1 MLPRKYYLSKP
12 SSNTNPHYSNN
23 VLAQTKYGDPS
34 SVLVIGAHSD
44 SVEAGP
50 GVNDDGS
57 GLSSILEIAK
67 LLASYRVRNSVRFG
81 WWSGEESGKLGST
94 YYVTHLPKAE
104 QKKIKLYLNFDMMAS
119 PNYEYGIFDGHGGDF
134 NYTTPMGSGDIEEL
148 FIDYFASRDLNYTT
162 IALNGR
168 SDYAP
173 FQDAGIPVGG
183 LATGAEVN
191 KTKAGVEEFGGW
203 EGKPFDQNY
212 HGPGDTVAN
221 LNMTAFLVNT
231 QAIGHAVA
239 TYARSF
245 SGVGFNETV
254 EDEEAE
260 KRRKDV
266 VRRATT
272 SMNLKK
278 GKNLGMRKK
287 TWQSR
292 RDDRK
297 FYV

>member
-1 MLPRKYYLSKP
+1 VLIDDR
-12 SSNTNPHYSNN
+12 NN
-23 VLAQTKYGDPS
+23 VLAQSKYGDAN
-34 SVLVIGAHSD
+34 SVLVVGAHSD

-50 GVNDDGS
+50 GINDDGS
-57 GLSSILEIAK
+57 GLSSILEVAK

-94 YYVTHLPKAE
+94 YYVDHLSKAE
-104 QKKIKLYLNFDMMAS
+104 KKKIKLYLNFDMMAS
-119 PNYEYGIFDGHGGDF
+119 PNYEFGIFDGDGGDF
-134 NYTTPMGSGDIEEL
+134 NTTAPEGSGDIEKL
-148 FIDYFASRDLNYTT
+148 FEDYFESRDLNYTS

-173 FQDAGIPVGG
+173 FQNAGIPVGG

-203 EGKPFDQNY
+203 EGKPFDHNY
-212 HGPGDTVAN
+212 HGAGDTVAN
-221 LNMTAFLVNT
+221 LNTTAFLANT

-245 SGVGFNETV
+245 YSVNFNETV
-254 EDEEAE
+254 EDAGAE
-260 KRRKDV
+260 KKKRDV

-272 SMNLKK
+272 SLKK
-278 GKNLGMRKK
+278 QTKRRMAGMRKK
-287 TWQSR
+287 TWPSR
-292 RDDRK
+292 RGVRK
-297 FYV
+297 VFV